1 MFKKLV
7 APIVVAGAL
16 FTVGHSADASEV
28 NFEDL
33 ANKAQHNSP
42 ELVQHPVHAGAYD
55 YNFTREGINYHF
67 YSDGTYFGYEWH
79 NTLAENPTQDHLT
92 PNPNTKATSSNTV
105 AKQEQAPTKEVVKR
119 DEGVKTYNTPAQ
131 STSSVKLANGNTPGD
146 TGSRVAQEMAK
157 RTGVSASTW
166 EHIIARES
174 NGDPNAHN
182 PSGAHG
188 VLQTMPGWG
197 DTSTV
202 QGQINSAVK
211 AFNAQGLSA
220 WGM

>member
-1 MFKKLV
+1 
-7 APIVVAGAL
+7 
-16 FTVGHSADASEV
+16 
-28 NFEDL
+28 
-33 ANKAQHNSP
+33 
-42 ELVQHPVHAGAYD
+42 
-55 YNFTREGINYHF
+55 
-67 YSDGTYFGYEWH
+67 
-79 NTLAENPTQDHLT
+79 
-92 PNPNTKATSSNTV
+92 
-105 AKQEQAPTKEVVKR
+105 
-119 DEGVKTYNTPAQ
+119 
-131 STSSVKLANGNTPGD
+131 
-146 TGSRVAQEMAK
+146 MAK

-202 QGQINSAVK
+202 QGQINAAEK
-211 AFNAQGLSA
+211 AFNAQGLTA